1 MKTLK
6 NFHNYI
12 INLKNPDK
20 KCPRKT
26 MKKCFQPSSK
36 SDQIIQICDTYVY
49 KTPKKESKN
58 DFYYGKQYIQ
68 MDPNT
73 INLLTQNI
81 FFHLKKYNYL
91 KKNERVEHYESICKM
106 DQHYSLQSLKMKW
119 KQYVSLEEYILNSKE
134 IKIYYIEKWLKQVF
148 QVLDKLYE
156 LIQFHHCDPKVSQIL
171 LDKNGNAILADLDK
185 VTYTIKV
192 NNEPKRIFIESQVY
206 KKLFKHIK
214 IKNESLSMRWEKYP
228 RKNNDYEKACF
239 ISSVIMLCEDENT
252 ISKLYILSEKLLKN
266 NIYYI
271 LPKKTLRI
279 KPKESLTYATRH
291 IQLKLNKTI
300 EKEKQLKSIVHIN
313 DTLIIH

>member
-1 MKTLK
+1 MYIKPLK
-6 NFHNYI
+6 
-12 INLKNPDK
+12 
-20 KCPRKT
+20 
-26 MKKCFQPSSK
+26 K
-36 SDQIIQICDTYVY
+36 SQ
-49 KTPKKESKN
+49 KN

-171 LDKNGNAILADLDK
+171 LDKM
-185 VTYTIKV
+185 
-192 NNEPKRIFIESQVY
+192 EM
-206 KKLFKHIK
+206 LF
-214 IKNESLSMRWEKYP
+214 
-228 RKNNDYEKACF
+228 
-239 ISSVIMLCEDENT
+239 
-252 ISKLYILSEKLLKN
+252 
-266 NIYYI
+266 
-271 LPKKTLRI
+271 
-279 KPKESLTYATRH
+279 
-291 IQLKLNKTI
+291 
-300 EKEKQLKSIVHIN
+300 
-313 DTLIIH
+313 